1 MIDQQAPYE
10 FTAELG
16 SDFPQATARVLDA
29 LKQAQ
34 FSILSDIDL
43 SPVISAGSTPSEY
56 RAIIACSPALL
67 QQAVGFEPDVA
78 LLFASN
84 VIIRRD
90 PARNVVVVAFM
101 DPVTLLALTNNPEI
115 TSLGWKERGRLEQV
129 RDSLAGG

>member
-1 MIDQQAPYE
+1 MIDEQAPYE
-10 FTAELG
+10 FTVELG

-43 SPVISAGSTPSEY
+43 AQVISSGSTPSEY
-56 RAIIACSPALL
+56 RGIIVCSPELL
-67 QQAVGFEPDVA
+67 QQAIGFDPGVG
-78 LLFASN
+78 LLFVSK

-90 PARNVVVVAFM
+90 RTRNVVIAAFT
-101 DPVTLLALTNNPEI
+101 DPVTVLSLTNNPEI